1 MRQTKGRGSGN
12 LERAPNRKL
21 SRMKRSF
28 ILAVVFAACAST
40 FAVTASAAA
49 PNGHPAAAPAAPKKQ
64 HGKFP
69 MPAAEFKNAS
79 NERLAKAREKMEEH
93 LKAKKVPAEK
103 AQLMRARFDD
113 VATKV
118 NAAVAKVTADGSVT
132 KDEAKEVRLAAAKA
146 RKETRAAH
154 ASKKSEPKKGAKDAP
169 KETPKEA
176 PKPKKDDT
184 QEAP

>member
-1 MRQTKGRGSGN
+1 
-12 LERAPNRKL
+12 
-21 SRMKRSF
+21 MKRSF
-28 ILAVVFAACAST
+28 ILAALFAACAST
-40 FAVTASAAA
+40 FAISASAAA
-49 PNGHPAAAPAAPKKQ
+49 PNGHAAPGSAAAPGTPKK

-69 MPAAEFKNAS
+69 MAAAEFKSAS
-79 NERLAKAREKMEEH
+79 NERLAKAREKMEDH

-154 ASKKSEPKKGAKDAP
+154 AAKKNEPKKGAKDAP
-169 KETPKEA
+169 KDA
-176 PKPKKDDT
+176 PKPAPAPPAKKDNAE